1 MSISGSGFTPP
12 RFDPPQVFDE
22 TASNF
27 QLLKSGE
34 TGKGVVI
41 VPPEQSLDVP
51 FTKFD
56 NRNRWPTSTQADTP
70 LLHQPLAQLR
80 GAPADPQ
87 IRDEGWQSSYQEMV
101 AELDPELAAELNNPT
116 MPETQPFKESLE
128 LLARGS
134 LWVDTT
140 VQNLENPEKSRL
152 DPAIGAFA
160 DAGYNSALST
170 GVELLD
176 TFDAHLEEEGPNNPL
191 YDEAKQTVNEFRSIL
206 GEVSS

>member
-22 TASNF
+22 AAASF

-41 VPPEQSLDVP
+41 VPADQSADIP

-56 NRNRWPTSTQADTP
+56 NRHKWPTSTQADTP
-70 LLHQPLAQLR
+70 LLHQPIELMR
-80 GAPADPQ
+80 GAPPEPQ
-87 IRDEGWQSSYQEMV
+87 TKDLGWQGNYQEMV
-101 AELDPELAAELNNPT
+101 ADLDEDLAAELNNPT
-116 MPETQPFKESLE
+116 MPETLPFKESLE
-128 LLARGS
+128 LLARGG

-140 VQNLENPEKSRL
+140 VHNLEDPEKSRL
-152 DPAIGAFA
+152 DPAVQAFA
-160 DAGYNSALST
+160 DTGYNSALRN

-176 TFDAHLEEEGPNNPL
+176 AFEAHLDEEGPNSPL
-191 YDEAKQTVNEFRSIL
+191 YDEAKQTVNEFKSIL
-206 GEVSS
+206 GEVAL